1 MSEAERS
8 SVRAA
13 ETDDTTNERSAM
25 RARGWA
31 IVAFREPAA
40 YGIPEL
46 PVWTVCECDGLAL
59 ADSPESEPFIRAAQ
73 PVQVQ
78 R

>member
-13 ETDDTTNERSAM
+13 EPDDTTRERSEM
-25 RARGWA
+25 RARRWA
-31 IVAFREPAA
+31 IAASRNPAA

-46 PVWTVCECDGLAL
+46 PVWTVCEYDGLAL
-59 ADSPESEPFIRAAQ
+59 ADSPESEPFIRAAE
-73 PVQVQ
+73 PMQV
-78 R
+78 RR